1 MKLTCL
7 SKGRGFHFPPC
18 HVLSLCGFQI
28 LLECPIDLSPL
39 AAFSPIPSVAHELR
53 RRTDPP
59 RESDGL
65 IRAVPRYR
73 TVKHLSAYD
82 VSLFDA
88 VLVSSPAG
96 MLGLPFLARHPKF
109 SARIYATEATARLG
123 RLMMEDLLAMHAEF
137 VQFYGPEEDTF
148 PEWMKW
154 DELEVLPSKLKEIII
169 GENDVEMGNLLPLY
183 SAADVKECMRK
194 FKAVKYCEEICHDGI
209 LMIKPVSSGLE
220 IGASNWI
227 IVGPRRNVT
236 YVSSS
241 IFESSHA
248 MGFDY
253 NSLQGNDIIIFS
265 DFSSLGELVHGG
277 KVADM
282 ARMSVTDMEEESVH
296 PSPSS
301 ISSMRGCNNEEALTR
316 CLTGND
322 EISEELDKLSFI
334 SSCVMNCSRE
344 GGSVLIPIGRLGIV
358 LQLLELISMALE
370 SLNLKIPI
378 YMISAIAEETLS
390 FTNVV
395 PEWLCKQHQQKLYS
409 GEALFGHVQLKESKK
424 LHLFPVLHS
433 PSLLTNW
440 QEPCIVFSPHNSL
453 RIGPVAHLLQRW
465 HQRENC
471 LLVLEEGVDADLALL
486 PFKPVAMKVLQCSF
500 LSGIKIQ
507 KVPPLLQ
514 ILNPKLVLL
523 PEEMKDHLPTTCSS
537 FFSFSYYSESETLLV
552 PSLQDDFE
560 AHLAKDLALQ
570 LKPKRIK
577 GETTAVARLKGQL
590 LISNGKYMLVPSKRP
605 GTSTDKS
612 SLLYC
617 GSVDPTLLV
626 SALAGK
632 EIIGTVSRRDDTGA
646 IFVQVDVPSKA
657 LIEIGV
663 HRTVICSANETL
675 CGRICESAC
684 SVLDGI

>member
-1 MKLTCL
+1 M
-7 SKGRGFHFPPC
+7 
-18 HVLSLCGFQI
+18 
-28 LLECPIDLSPL
+28 LLRLP
-39 AAFSPIPSVAHELR
+39 
-53 RRTDPP
+53 DPP
-59 RESDGL
+59 RVPDRPLPPRRLLSDPLRRSRSSPPRIG
-65 IRAVPRYR
+65 RPDTRGAAVPDGEAPERVR
-73 TVKHLSAYD
+73 RLPVRCGPRLEPRG
-82 VSLFDA
+82 DA
-88 VLVSSPAG
+88 RAAVPHSSSEILCQDICNRG
-96 MLGLPFLARHPKF
+96 
-109 SARIYATEATARLG
+109 TARLG

-154 DELEVLPSKLKEIII
+154 EELEALPLKLKEIII

-194 FKAVKYCEEICHDGI
+194 VKAVKYCEEICHDGI
-209 LMIKPVSSGLE
+209 LMIKAVSSGLE
-220 IGASNWI
+220 IGASNWT

-253 NSLQGNDIIIFS
+253 NSLRGNDIIIFS
-265 DFSSLGELVHGG
+265 DFSSLGELVYGG

-282 ARMSVTDMEEESVH
+282 ANVSVTDMEEESVH

-301 ISSMRGCNNEEALTR
+301 ISSMSGCNNEEALTR

-395 PEWLCKQHQQKLYS
+395 PEWLCKQRQQKLYS

-537 FFSFSYYSESETLLV
+537 SFSFSYYSESETLLV

-560 AHLAKDLALQ
+560 AHLAMDLALQ

-577 GETTAVARLKGQL
+577 GETTAVARLKGRL

-605 GTSTDKS
+605 GTPTDKS
-612 SLLYC
+612 SLLYW
-617 GSVDPTLLV
+617 DLL
-626 SALAGK
+626 
-632 EIIGTVSRRDDTGA
+632 I
-646 IFVQVDVPSKA
+646 Q
-657 LIEIGV
+657 
-663 HRTVICSANETL
+663 L
-675 CGRICESAC
+675 CWCQ
-684 SVLDGI
+684 L

>member
-7 SKGRGFHFPPC
+7 SKGLGFHFPPC

-88 VLVSSPAG
+88 VLISSPAG
-96 MLGLPFLARHPKF
+96 MLGLPYLARHPKF

-123 RLMMEDLLAMHAEF
+123 RLMMEDFLAMHAEF

-154 DELEVLPSKLKEIII
+154 EELEALPLKLKEIII

-194 FKAVKYCEEICHDGI
+194 VKAVKYCEEICHDGS
-209 LMIKPVSSGLE
+209 LMIKAVSSGLE
-220 IGASNWI
+220 IGASNWT

-241 IFESSHA
+241 IFESAHA

-265 DFSSLGELVHGG
+265 DFSSLGELVYGG

-282 ARMSVTDMEEESVH
+282 AKLSVTDMEEESVH

-358 LQLLELISMALE
+358 LQLLELISMALA
-370 SLNLKIPI
+370 SLNLKIPM

-395 PEWLCKQHQQKLYS
+395 PEWLCKQRQQKLYS
-409 GEALFGHVQLKESKK
+409 GEALFGHAQLKESKK

-537 FFSFSYYSESETLLV
+537 SFSFSYYSESETLLV

-560 AHLAKDLALQ
+560 AHLAMNLALQ

-577 GETTAVARLKGQL
+577 GETTAVARLKGRL

-605 GTSTDKS
+605 GTPTDKS
-612 SLLYC
+612 SLLYW
-617 GSVDPTLLV
+617 GSVDPTLLL
-626 SALAGK
+626 SALAEK
-632 EIIGTVSRRDDTGA
+632 EIIGMVSRRDDTGA

-675 CGRICESAC
+675 CGRICESIC